1 MPPTYNEQLQTM
13 VRRYRDA
20 GEEWPTTARHIAAWA
35 IRQGLWQPQL
45 TLVISKCAEDVSEAM
60 REEYI
65 TDRQGRRVRAK
76 HAARLWID
84 GRQTVLWDDIESAS
98 REHMAV
104 AFQQR
109 RQQIVGDCRQL
120 KRDIDSY
127 NENQSPAN
135 PIQTCFDFTADLAE
149 LEAAGVA

>member
-1 MPPTYNEQLQTM
+1 MPFTYNEQLQAV
-13 VRRYRDA
+13 VRQYRNG

-35 IRQGLWQPQL
+35 INEGLWQPQL
-45 TLVISKCAEDVSEAM
+45 TLLISQCAEEVSDAM

-65 TDRQGRRVRAK
+65 VDRQGRRVRAK
-76 HAARLWID
+76 HAARLKID
-84 GRQTVLWDDIESAS
+84 GRQTVLWDDIRTAP
-98 REHMAV
+98 RAHMAV

-127 NENQSPAN
+127 NENQSPAE
-135 PIQTCFDFTADLAE
+135 PVQTCFDFTADLAE